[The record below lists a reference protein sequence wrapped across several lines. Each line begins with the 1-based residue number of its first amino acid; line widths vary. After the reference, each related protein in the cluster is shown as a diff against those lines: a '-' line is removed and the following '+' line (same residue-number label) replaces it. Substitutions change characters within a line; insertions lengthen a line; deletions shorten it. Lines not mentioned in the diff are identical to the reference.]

1 MILHKFLSKNLKRK
15 WWTFDAKQCN
25 LKQIPFEASLLRFQL
40 MRSHAFN
47 QIHGNLVVRER
58 QSEGFSEISIEIF
71 GLEPCWPVSV
81 PARHTHTGCIS
92 RQFFKLHGALPSE
105 LELNRALNF
114 WSLKEKVSR
123 KLIRFELAICAFS
136 IWCLFACCCF
146 SYSCSLKVMN
156 IFCVIYFSFY
166 SFHVALCS
174 RLSRARNCWIW
185 KTHNF

>member
-1 MILHKFLSKNLKRK
+1 MMQEVSTNAESCCQTDS
-15 WWTFDAKQCN
+15 W
-25 LKQIPFEASLLRFQL
+25 
-40 MRSHAFN
+40 RSC
-47 QIHGNLVVRER
+47 LVVHLR
-58 QSEGFSEISIEIF
+58 QSEGFSLSEFSIEIVGGEF
-71 GLEPCWPVSV
+71 QVAMSATSV
-81 PARHTHTGCIS
+81 PEPHTCIS
-92 RQFFKLHGALPSE
+92 RQFFQLHAALRSE

-156 IFCVIYFSFY
+156 IFSVIYFSFY

-174 RLSRARNCWIW
+174 RLSLAR
-185 KTHNF
+185 

>member
-1 MILHKFLSKNLKRK
+1 MPPISFMAILSFRSLK
-15 WWTFDAKQCN
+15 TKQG
-25 LKQIPFEASLLRFQL
+25 I
-40 MRSHAFN
+40 
-47 QIHGNLVVRER
+47 LVV
-58 QSEGFSEISIEIF
+58 GIF
-71 GLEPCWPVSV
+71 NRNCSSWIPSGHVSSC
-81 PARHTHTGCIS
+81 HTHTGCIS
-92 RQFFKLHGALPSE
+92 RQFFQLHAALKSE

-123 KLIRFELAICAFS
+123 KLICFEPAICAFS

-174 RLSRARNCWIW
+174 RRSRARNCWIW
-185 KTHNF
+185 KTHNFNGAKLVAVLCGEWMPERARKSDAKPTKLKKYH